1 MSKIKFQRKDK
12 YHFDIKCLS
21 KLQQKPKRKFLS
33 ENNINKNIIVFDK
46 NYQFKDNKKKNG
58 IKAIS
63 IFSGAGGL
71 DIGAELAGV
80 KVLSCLDF
88 DKDSISTLKLNT
100 IFQGKKIFLE
110 DIRGFKL
117 KEYNQIINNEDL
129 DKLIVIGGPPCQPF
143 SKAGYWVTHENR
155 LGKNDPRNM
164 ISEFL
169 NFIKQLK
176 PDGFILE
183 NVESILH
190 PKNKNIRDE
199 IESFMSKNHY
209 NSLIYNADATNFGVA
224 QKRKRVF
231 FIASK
236 NKIIGEPKKKNNE
249 NSKTSERVIDWIYK
263 FDQPRF
269 FEESE
274 SVLGKTY
281 EKEIYQIPPGKNYFA
296 LTSRDNYP
304 KPVFEANKRFWS
316 FLLKLDPFLPSWTIP
331 AQPGPWV
338 GPFHWNNRRLR
349 AREIASIQTFP
360 ENYQFFGNRRS
371 IQKQIGNAVPPLL
384 GKAMVEFLI
393 NHL

>member
-1 MSKIKFQRKDK
+1 MSHSTYHKADH
-12 YHFDIKCLS
+12 YHFDMACLS
-21 KLQQKPKRKFLS
+21 ELQQKPKKKFIL
-33 ENNINKNIIVFDK
+33 ENNVNEKIKVLDK
-46 NYQFKDNKKKNG
+46 NYQLKINKRKNSV
-58 IKAIS
+58 KAIS

-80 KVLSCLDF
+80 EVVSCLDF
-88 DKDSISTLKLNT
+88 DKDSISTLKLNK
-100 IFQGKKIFLE
+100 IFQKKEIFLE
-110 DIRGFKL
+110 DIREFNIKN
-117 KEYNQIINNEDL
+117 YNQIIKNKGL

-155 LGKNDPRNM
+155 LGKHDPRNM

-169 NFIKQLK
+169 NIIKQLK

-199 IESFMSKNHY
+199 IENFMIKNHY
-209 NSLIYNADATNFGVA
+209 NYLIYNADATNFGVP

-231 FIASK
+231 FLASK
-236 NKIIGEPKKKNNE
+236 NKIIGEPHKKNQN
-249 NSKTSERVIDWIYK
+249 NSYKIERVIDWIYK
-263 FDQPRF
+263 FDQSNF

-274 SVLGKTY
+274 SILGKTY

-296 LTSRDNYP
+296 LTSRDNHP

-384 GKAMVEFLI
+384 GKAMVKFLI